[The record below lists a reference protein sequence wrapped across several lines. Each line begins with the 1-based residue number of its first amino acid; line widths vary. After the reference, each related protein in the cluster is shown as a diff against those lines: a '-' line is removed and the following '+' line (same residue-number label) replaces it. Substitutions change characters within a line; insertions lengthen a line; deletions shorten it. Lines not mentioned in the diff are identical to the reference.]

1 LGTKTVFWPTGA
13 RCLAA
18 LLASTALS
26 ACEMGPNFAPPRPA
40 VPAAYIAEQPAS
52 EPTPYTTGDAVDPN
66 WWENFNDPELTK
78 LEGSAVSQNLDL
90 QIATERLLEAEA
102 QAQITGAVLYP
113 SLGGAASYTREGPS
127 KEGIFNAFGGGASA
141 STSASSVASGATGTT
156 GGGAFSASS
165 IAPLDLYQYGLQSM
179 YDLDLWGKNRRAVEA
194 AIAAARGSEEAR
206 RASLLNVEA
215 QVASNYIQLR
225 GTETILAIT
234 QKNLSFAKQLV
245 DLTVERQQAG
255 LTTSLDVANARATAA
270 EIESQIPT
278 LVAQRDTFIG
288 EIGLLLGVTPQTL
301 PEELTTPAAVPLT
314 PPSVPIGL
322 PGDLLRRRPDV
333 REAEQ
338 DLHEAT
344 AETGVAVAS
353 FFPDISLSGSVSLQA
368 LQFKNLNEFKAITY
382 AIGPDITIPLF
393 EGGQLTGQ
401 LKLRK
406 AQQQEAALN
415 YAKTVLTA
423 FYQVDTS
430 LVDYNQEHATLDA
443 LSVDT
448 QQSQIALGLA
458 EDQYKQGLADYL
470 TVLDAQQSFLSAQ
483 QSQATAV
490 ARVGTDLVTL
500 YQALGGG
507 WEQTYP
513 DHSQTIIAEA
523 TPVVAAGA
531 PVVAVAPTSPAAETT
546 AEPAEAAP
554 VPQALQAAPV
564 QAAPVQAAPSQAAP
578 VVLVA
583 PTAPAAAAPAAAAS
597 AAAAPAAAA
606 PVAPTGLAPQ
616 FEPLEGAGSIAIPS
630 VPPAPPQGAGIVET
644 SAAPPPAAAAAPPP
658 PPAPVAPLIPLPS
671 AIQR

>member
-1 LGTKTVFWPTGA
+1 
-13 RCLAA
+13 
-18 LLASTALS
+18 LLAGTALS
-26 ACEMGPNFAPPRPA
+26 ACEMGPNFSPPRAA
-40 VPAAYIAEQPAS
+40 VPAAFIGDQAAS
-52 EPTPYTTGDAVDPN
+52 QTTPYVSGDSVDPA
-66 WWENFNDPELTK
+66 WWERFKDPELTK
-78 LEGSAVSQNLDL
+78 LESEAVSQNLDL

-127 KEGIFNAFGGGASA
+127 KEGIFTALGGGSSAAASTNAATVAGGAGGSIGGGGAAGSA
-141 STSASSVASGATGTT
+141 
-156 GGGAFSASS
+156 

-206 RASLLNVEA
+206 RASLLNVQA

-225 GTETILAIT
+225 GTETVLGIT
-234 QKNLSFAKQLV
+234 RQNLKSAQQLV

-270 EIESQIPT
+270 QIASQIPALT
-278 LVAQRDTFIG
+278 AQRDALINQ
-288 EIGLLLGVTPQTL
+288 IGLLLGVTPEVL
-301 PEELTTPAAVPLT
+301 PAELVTPAAVPLA

-382 AIGPDITIPLF
+382 AFGPDITIPLF

-406 AQQQEAALN
+406 AQQREAALN

-423 FYQVDTS
+423 FYQVDTA
-430 LVDYNQEHATLDA
+430 LVNYNQEHATLDQLA
-443 LSVDT
+443 IDT

-470 TVLDAQQSFLSAQ
+470 TVLNAQQSFLSAQ
-483 QSQATAV
+483 QSQAQAV
-490 ARVGTDLVTL
+490 EAVSNDLVTL

-507 WEQTYP
+507 WEGVYP
-513 DHSQTIIAEA
+513 DNS
-523 TPVVAAGA
+523 
-531 PVVAVAPTSPAAETT
+531 
-546 AEPAEAAP
+546 EPAQTT
-554 VPQALQAAPV
+554 VAL
-564 QAAPVQAAPSQAAP
+564 
-578 VVLVA
+578 
-583 PTAPAAAAPAAAAS
+583 TAPAAAPVV
-597 AAAAPAAAA
+597 AAPP
-606 PVAPTGLAPQ
+606 PVI
-616 FEPLEGAGSIAIPS
+616 EPLQGAGSIAIPA
-630 VPPAPPQGAGIVET
+630 VPPAPPASAGIVET
-644 SAAPPPAAAAAPPP
+644 AAPVQAAAPAP
-658 PPAPVAPLIPLPS
+658 PPAPVAQALPLPS
-671 AIQR
+671 AIER